1 MDHMK
6 MSSEYLGFLLKTGET
21 KQNYDPKTNLV
32 IITSEEHK
40 TWSFQSSSFPI
51 AVDRLTWSFQHF

>member
-21 KQNYDPKTNLV
+21 KQNYDPRTNLV

-40 TWSFQSSSFPI
+40 T
-51 AVDRLTWSFQHF
+51 